1 MSFAYSF
8 LSLSYFFC
16 YILQISTNR
25 PHGYFFPDHTL
36 EESGWY
42 LPDTLPRLGLQC
54 HIPATTFQPAT
65 QEPVISPV
73 KMKMLKQKQKLREK
87 NKEGK

>member
-1 MSFAYSF
+1 MTFLPNFFFAKEMSYLRASNLAELDKLSFAYSF

-16 YILQISTNR
+16 YILLSSTNR

-42 LPDTLPRLGLQC
+42 PPDTLPRLDLQS
-54 HIPATTFQPAT
+54 HIPATTLQPAT
-65 QEPVISPV
+65 
-73 KMKMLKQKQKLREK
+73 
-87 NKEGK
+87 